1 MTDQIAHADTVG
13 EIQNDAGGI
22 VDASRARGNGSRG
35 QTDADADAANPG
47 NAGDG
52 GQPGQI
58 RPLQDRFVQRGVAA
72 LVIGDLVVATGAPF
86 LNKLFKGWNGPLEA
100 AAAAIAVGTFLGVW
114 LLQRHGGA
122 GRHDRNS
129 MRDAITAAFVVTYL
143 VIVGWAT
150 FSALGNDVT
159 PFTKDLVA
167 NFTLL
172 VGVVV
177 GGYFGA
183 DAVKQVT
190 LINAE
195 RRQQGGDVGR
205 D

>member
-1 MTDQIAHADTVG
+1 MTDQIAHADAGG
-13 EIQNDAGGI
+13 EIHNDAGGTL
-22 VDASRARGNGSRG
+22 DAGRTRGNGSRG
-35 QTDADADAANPG
+35 QTDADTANPG

-58 RPLQDRFVQRGVAA
+58 PPVQDRFVRRCLAA
-72 LVIGDLVVATGAPF
+72 LVVGDLVIATGAPF

-195 RRQQGGDVGR
+195 RHQQGRDVGR